1 MSLVW
6 LVRHGEAAAS
16 WGEHADPGLSDTGY
30 RQAEAAA
37 DALQQ
42 CLPGGVEVVSSPKAR
57 ALETAAPLASRLK
70 CGVQIVD
77 AFREIDAPVPL
88 ADRQAWLRG
97 FMKQTWDQQGDPLW
111 QWRGDIIAAL
121 QALTVPTVVFTHFLV
136 INTVV
141 AHCRREQETV
151 QCWPDNGSIHHFE
164 CGGTELSVVRLGQEM
179 RTVVN

>member
-1 MSLVW
+1 MNSVW

-16 WGEHADPGLSDTGY
+16 WGEHADPGLSDSGHQ
-30 RQAEAAA
+30 QAEAAA
-37 DALQQ
+37 EALLA
-42 CLPGGVEVVSSPKAR
+42 CLPGGVELVSSPRAR
-57 ALETAAPLASRLK
+57 ALETAAPLASRLER
-70 CGVQIVD
+70 GVQVVD

-88 ADRQAWLRG
+88 ADRQTWLRG

-111 QWRGDIIAAL
+111 QWRSDIIAAL
-121 QALTVPTVVFTHFLV
+121 QDLNAPTVIFTHFLV

-141 AHCRREQETV
+141 AHCRRAQETV

-179 RTVVN
+179 STVVN